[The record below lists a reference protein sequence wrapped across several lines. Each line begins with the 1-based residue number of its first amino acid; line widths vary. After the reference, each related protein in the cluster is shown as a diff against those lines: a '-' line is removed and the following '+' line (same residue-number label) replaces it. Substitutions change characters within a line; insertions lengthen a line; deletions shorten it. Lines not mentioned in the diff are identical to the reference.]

1 MAAVPHP
8 LAPLQ
13 GRSILV
19 VEDEFFQ
26 AKDLA
31 QALSGAGA
39 RLIGPFPSL
48 DATMAALDEA
58 PVVDA
63 AVLDINLRGRV
74 VYEVADLLAE
84 RGIPFLFA
92 TGYDPELVPASHQAR
107 PVCTKPFRIE
117 SLLVAV
123 AELCTGPSAASGQQ
137 QAQQP
142 S

>member
-1 MAAVPHP
+1 MTDAPQP

-31 QALSGAGA
+31 QALANAGA
-39 RLIGPFPSL
+39 RLVGPFPSL
-48 DATMAALDEA
+48 NATTDALKEG
-58 PVVDA
+58 PSVDA

-74 VYEVADLLAE
+74 VYGVADLMAE

-92 TGYDPELVPASHQAR
+92 SGYDVDVVPAEHRGR
-107 PVCTKPFRIE
+107 PFLTKPFRIE
-117 SLLVAV
+117 NLLVAV
-123 AELCTGPSAASGQQ
+123 AGLCPEPSGEGGQQ
-137 QAQQP
+137 QARQP

>member
-1 MAAVPHP
+1 MTTAAHP
-8 LAPLQ
+8 LAALQ
-13 GRSILV
+13 DHSILV

-31 QALSGAGA
+31 QALADAGA
-39 RLIGPFPSL
+39 RLVGPVPSL
-48 DATMAALDEA
+48 NAALEA
-58 PVVDA
+58 LEEGLPVDA
-63 AVLDINLRGRV
+63 AVLDINLRGRA

-92 TGYDPELVPASHQAR
+92 TGYGPDLIPPAHQAR

-117 SLLVAV
+117 SLLAAV
-123 AELCTGPSAASGQQ
+123 AGLCAEPSAQGGQQ
-137 QAQQP
+137 QAQKL